1 MVRWE
6 NDDQRERND
15 GTEHH
20 TADQPAEPTAGRPS
34 GNPSARADEGGRGT
48 QPRFEDQGDWFCHE
62 QPAGLFRLPRT
73 YRGASFVDGRPLVSR
88 PSLTGT

>member
-48 QPRFEDQGDWFCHE
+48 QPRFEDQGDGFAMSSPPSSLGSPE
-62 QPAGLFRLPRT
+62 STSEPR
-73 YRGASFVDGRPLVSR
+73 S
-88 PSLTGT
+88 